1 MSYRFRHLPKGV
13 FLMTSLSLAECCRLL
28 TIDYKTL
35 RQWLAQAQMALHTD
49 PTNAKIKCLEV
60 EQVETLA
67 RLHGRVLKP
76 EASTSAVSPRQSE
89 AQSQGL
95 STALPDT
102 DLRAR
107 LAQMEEQMAT
117 LQAQLTDLTL
127 QLLREREQRTEQR
140 LLALETQLI
149 STGDH
154 ALALP
159 SGSTPCGP
167 DQPEMPPF
175 ACHPTEKRTPLITLI
190 EYGARGRYVLISPE
204 EGELSITPDSLEWF
218 AWLASLS
225 SFRFVGQSGRF
236 SARRGYNR
244 GPNRCW
250 YAQRGI
256 LQKNYSKYIGVS
268 EHITTARLEQ
278 VAAHFQSCLTL
289 R

>member
-1 MSYRFRHLPKGV
+1 MP
-13 FLMTSLSLAECCRLL
+13 SLSLAECCRLL
-28 TIDYKTL
+28 TIDPKTL
-35 RQWLAQAQMALHTD
+35 RQWLAQTHMALHTD

-67 RLHGRVLKP
+67 RLHGRMLQLP
-76 EASTSAVSPRQSE
+76 AAASATTTATSE
-89 AQSQGL
+89 AQSQL
-95 STALPDT
+95 FPPSVPDA

-107 LAQMEEQMAT
+107 LAHMEAQIAT

-140 LLALETQLI
+140 LLALEAERVSACDRPSVSFPGGGVPTVPCQP
-149 STGDH
+149 
-154 ALALP
+154 ALP
-159 SGSTPCGP
+159 
-167 DQPEMPPF
+167 
-175 ACHPTEKRTPLITLI
+175 ALVCHPTEKRSRLIPLI

-204 EGELSITPDSLEWF
+204 EGELAITPDSPEWF

-225 SFRFVGQSGRF
+225 SFRFVGQAGRF

-244 GPNRCW
+244 RSNRGW

-256 LQKNYSKYIGVS
+256 HQKNYSKYIGVS
-268 EHITTARLEQ
+268 EHVTTDRLEQ
-278 VAAHFQSCLTL
+278 IAAHFQSYMSL